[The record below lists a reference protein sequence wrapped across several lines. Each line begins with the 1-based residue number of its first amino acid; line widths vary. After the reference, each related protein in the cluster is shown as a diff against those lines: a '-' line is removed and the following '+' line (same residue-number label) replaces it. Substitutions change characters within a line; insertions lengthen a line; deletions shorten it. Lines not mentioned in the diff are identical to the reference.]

1 MASAIDAYFMSE
13 IAEALWNAY
22 VDLGERLAENKN
34 NKDKAIKRYALVK
47 LENNIPVAVKTF
59 EAEASFCFP
68 SISPGYKR

>member
-1 MASAIDAYFMSE
+1 MSGIDYKLAVLSRDADM
-13 IAEALWNAY
+13 
-22 VDLGERLAENKN
+22 LGPNPKHT
-34 NKDKAIKRYALVK
+34 RYTLVK